1 MRYAEMSLKVTMAK
15 LIKRYKFSTTTK
27 LEDLELE
34 NHISL
39 ALVNHPP
46 LTVERRPL
54 ENII

>member
-15 LIKRYKFSTTTK
+15 LIKRYRFSTTAK
-27 LEDLELE
+27 LEDLQLE

-46 LTVERRPL
+46 LSVERRTSD
-54 ENII
+54 IKI